1 MPYAFVIFESWLWL
15 GEEESRET
23 PFGVWVSDSFLR
35 RAGLAVLRR
44 EETPG
49 HEVGDKTVGDSTIQS
64 RVRCVRYDERK
75 HEYQYREGVCEVVAV

>member
-1 MPYAFVIFESWLWL
+1 MCGFRLALVGRGREVRNTFWCL
-15 GEEESRET
+15 G
-23 PFGVWVSDSFLR
+23 FWFFLAT
-35 RAGLAVLRR
+35 AGLAVLRR